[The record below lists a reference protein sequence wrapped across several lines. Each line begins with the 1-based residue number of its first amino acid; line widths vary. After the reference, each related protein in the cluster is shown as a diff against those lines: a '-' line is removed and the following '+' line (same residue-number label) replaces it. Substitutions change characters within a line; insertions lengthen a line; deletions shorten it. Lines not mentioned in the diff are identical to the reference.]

1 MLYWYSSGR
10 VLGGTVSAVMREASA
25 RVAVEMPVDSVSGFP
40 ENLTL
45 AACGISVRDT
55 TFSFTRGGALDGL
68 WDLMASLVQAMLPHE
83 SEQISVGFCSAIGS
97 VLPQLVVRLHKAR
110 AALARYLT
118 PPSLSPEPPLPDVVD
133 LRTSAL
139 IDTLVHGASELNYS
153 GIVAEVHGSDSLRF
167 ELHEPPIPFLIPG
180 IANINLYL
188 DNATVSGMSG
198 FLPCGAAGGQCV
210 YLAGAH
216 SVHMQ
221 ASMQNL
227 HSLINCRLV
236 VEPTQGG
243 ARLEENFM
251 VDATVTEVEM
261 AAEVLVAFEEGLGSS
276 ELTIDCVLAKL
287 ANASLRYLSANA
299 SVGDVR
305 VQTAANNALL
315 DGMGE
320 LMGQLVKAGI
330 NRVITEVID
339 GYIGGPVKEL
349 INRNLTAH
357 IHLAKAKYDKGCRPL
372 PAVNMTPGST
382 CSYNSHDPLQHWLH
396 DVHVDLP
403 KLGSSAYG
411 VHSMSC
417 TAMDLC
423 EIRPVTADSGAVA
436 AATVPRSIMLG
447 AELDGLGATCT
458 ADWYL
463 NLR

>member
-1 MLYWYSSGR
+1 ML
-10 VLGGTVSAVMREASA
+10 
-25 RVAVEMPVDSVSGFP
+25 
-40 ENLTL
+40 
-45 AACGISVRDT
+45 
-55 TFSFTRGGALDGL
+55 
-68 WDLMASLVQAMLPHE
+68 
-83 SEQISVGFCSAIGS
+83 
-97 VLPQLVVRLHKAR
+97 
-110 AALARYLT
+110 
-118 PPSLSPEPPLPDVVD
+118 D
-133 LRTSAL
+133 LRTSEL
-139 IDTLVHGASELNYS
+139 VNTLVHGMDKLNL
-153 GIVAEVHGSDSLRF
+153 A
-167 ELHEPPIPFLIPG
+167 G
-180 IANINLYL
+180 IAAEAIGDTHSVSLNRAVSFNVSNLSPDIASATLYWH
-188 DNATVSGMSG
+188 NATISGLSG

-299 SVGDVR
+299 SVGDVVIR
-305 VQTAANNALL
+305 GVSGDSLARQVSNVISAMLQLGSKAFAACVTDAL
-315 DGMGE
+315 
-320 LMGQLVKAGI
+320 
-330 NRVITEVID
+330 N